1 MKKII
6 NIFSILALSLLVFSC
21 KMETPE
27 ESGSIV
33 RPGEPAHITIPFYC
47 GGSSSV
53 DIKTK
58 VTVGDDYEG
67 KIYNLYVGIYNDESE
82 LMYNMFYDLYTD
94 GWSYTQNGQTSQGEG
109 EVDLST
115 YQGNDCS
122 IYMVANI
129 STSMYNLNADKLK
142 LVGTTEAGLR
152 AMIAKLNQNIISRD
166 GFFLMTGWLKHV
178 NISENMVISNERTTN
193 SDGDSGVGTDLH
205 LNRLDAKITFNVT
218 CAKPDDPTTQPT
230 IESFNPTG
238 WRIVNVPLRAYL
250 MEAGNDANYFGSNP
264 DNYSNPEYYRI
275 FHNTPTTDPEG
286 YDTNTFSFYLT
297 ESKLEAKHP
306 ITTYRERE
314 LQEKDE
320 YGYNGAFV
328 NAPDY
333 ATYVVIDGELMM
345 QDTDY
350 NPVTGVLVKTG
361 RTLSANVQY
370 KIHLGNMGADMSD
383 FKVLRNHDYKYNV
396 TIKGVDNIT
405 IEVITSDNSKTAGGT
420 PEDAVENTPGAT
432 GEVTLALEKFVN
444 VDAHYST
451 FVHSFVADN
460 VDAALTWYVS
470 TPFSKGAAINN
481 PADYKWITFRVNELG
496 TDGKYKMN
504 RRLFKPYDETAT
516 FDMDALYNG
525 AEGSATASPGMSV
538 KELTAYLKAQKVR
551 RAAGQ
556 SNAFD
561 SEGKMAITMF
571 VDEYYYDKDPRDGT
585 VSGDLWKKFTGSAV
599 SPRIMHILS
608 KTMESYDEES
618 YVIASTISIK
628 QKTIQTVYSTQ
639 SSISRAWG
647 VEQVDETKVTPAMG
661 WRSNSSS
668 AAARNTRRTAV
679 DYVNNNKGRLNNVRE
694 WGVYNGSNWV
704 TNLRWDT
711 FMNLTS
717 ADENSFIPDMKTDYN
732 YIAYQCMS
740 RNRDNDGDGI
750 IDPDE
755 MRWYLIAHN
764 QVNALW
770 TGDMSVTSAAR
781 FYNPPADDIYVHYP
795 TSSVIVS
802 TGSSNTQCLMVWAE
816 EYGATGVLY
825 GDHPA
830 QASKYGYH
838 VRCVR
843 DFNTDLTGNPASDA
857 ANPEPLITAT
867 GSNAAG
873 WTFDLSNLAPE
884 NFRESRSTELI
895 YGSDQNPVNNRISVK
910 FMTAP
915 VASQPTYN
923 AVTFQELNND
933 DRVGVGK
940 YNPYC
945 PEGYRLPNNREL
957 LLMFGYLP
965 LNYWSHSEGSSHHA
979 FISRTWWT
987 LGILGNNKGNTSATT
1002 GGQRVSI
1009 GVDEDG
1015 LRITTQPVSGNF
1027 TLSSTVA
1034 RCVKDVYEVSIDD

>member
-67 KIYNLYVGIYNDESE
+67 KIYNLYVGIYNDEGE

-264 DNYSNPEYYRI
+264 DNYFNSEYYRI

-525 AEGSATASPGMSV
+525 AEGH
-538 KELTAYLKAQKVR
+538 R
-551 RAAGQ
+551 
-556 SNAFD
+556 
-561 SEGKMAITMF
+561 I
-571 VDEYYYDKDPRDGT
+571 PRN
-585 VSGDLWKKFTGSAV
+585 
-599 SPRIMHILS
+599 
-608 KTMESYDEES
+608 EC
-618 YVIASTISIK
+618 
-628 QKTIQTVYSTQ
+628 Q
-639 SSISRAWG
+639 
-647 VEQVDETKVTPAMG
+647 
-661 WRSNSSS
+661 
-668 AAARNTRRTAV
+668 
-679 DYVNNNKGRLNNVRE
+679 
-694 WGVYNGSNWV
+694 
-704 TNLRWDT
+704 
-711 FMNLTS
+711 
-717 ADENSFIPDMKTDYN
+717 
-732 YIAYQCMS
+732 
-740 RNRDNDGDGI
+740 
-750 IDPDE
+750 
-755 MRWYLIAHN
+755 
-764 QVNALW
+764 
-770 TGDMSVTSAAR
+770 
-781 FYNPPADDIYVHYP
+781 
-795 TSSVIVS
+795 
-802 TGSSNTQCLMVWAE
+802 
-816 EYGATGVLY
+816 GA
-825 GDHPA
+825 
-830 QASKYGYH
+830 
-838 VRCVR
+838 
-843 DFNTDLTGNPASDA
+843 
-857 ANPEPLITAT
+857 
-867 GSNAAG
+867 
-873 WTFDLSNLAPE
+873 
-884 NFRESRSTELI
+884 
-895 YGSDQNPVNNRISVK
+895 
-910 FMTAP
+910 
-915 VASQPTYN
+915 
-923 AVTFQELNND
+923 
-933 DRVGVGK
+933 
-940 YNPYC
+940 
-945 PEGYRLPNNREL
+945 YRLPQ
-957 LLMFGYLP
+957 GP
-965 LNYWSHSEGSSHHA
+965 EGPQGC
-979 FISRTWWT
+979 RPE
-987 LGILGNNKGNTSATT
+987 
-1002 GGQRVSI
+1002 QRVRQRRK
-1009 GVDEDG
+1009 DG
-1015 LRITTQPVSGNF
+1015 HH
-1027 TLSSTVA
+1027 
-1034 RCVKDVYEVSIDD
+1034 DVRGRVLL